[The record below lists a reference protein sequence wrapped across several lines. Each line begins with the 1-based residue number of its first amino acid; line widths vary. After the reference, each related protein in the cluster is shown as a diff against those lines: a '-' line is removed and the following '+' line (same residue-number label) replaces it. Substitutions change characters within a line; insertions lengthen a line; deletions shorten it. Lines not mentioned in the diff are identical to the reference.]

1 MELRLK
7 LQFMIKGGNK
17 MGDMDE
23 TINKLS
29 SIQYALENELD
40 VDDVFEEII
49 EEIER
54 DKQLTL
60 GK

>member
-1 MELRLK
+1 
-7 LQFMIKGGNK
+7 